1 MDTESKDDRLAA
13 ATAARAE
20 AYSRLGA
27 VLAAKEPSVDAKAQL
42 ERHIHEYHAVLRSV
56 GR

>member
-27 VLAAKEPSVDAKAQL
+27 VLAAKEPSVEAKRDL
-42 ERHIHEYHAVLRSV
+42 ETRIHEYHKAARRA